1 MVEEFAA
8 QATLSIVIPAY
19 RSQTLDVVLES
30 VRELQAEVVV
40 VDSSPSE
47 PPELSVEADVCR
59 LPHRT
64 PPGEARNIGA
74 KRTRTDFILFLD
86 SDVKLTETCRT
97 FIRNQLANPEH
108 DVVCGVYRT
117 DPQVNGPIAALQNSV
132 LKYRLLRNAHNRDAF
147 GSASHMLIRRETFEQ
162 VGGFSPALMLYEDDE
177 FSARS
182 TRLGFP
188 VTVDGGFEAVHLKRF
203 SVWSLIKD
211 YWVKAFSGFLA
222 RRRYASVFKGL
233 DMNLGSAIGLTWIAG
248 CLLPVGCV
256 AAIAWP
262 GASTY
267 GFLVVVA
274 LFMAP
279 ALLWTSV
286 LRDSPAQSKLLSLVL
301 WPAIAWSVA
310 SATSAAVLVW
320 LWRALTKSMRGL
332 ADWICIGYRVIS
344 RSGMPVQIVHYVTAR
359 CNLRCEHCFYKETL
373 DAPNPGEMSLE
384 TMNRTMEEIGPTLW
398 HALAGGE
405 PFLRSDLDEVIAL
418 VQKHC
423 RPKVLSFPT
432 NGWYVD
438 RTFEITLRTL
448 QRIERGNLVI
458 AFSLDGPE
466 DLHDEIRGSGSYA
479 RVIQTMERLRPLKA
493 LYPNLHLNVVTTVMP
508 QNAEVAPDF
517 IEQIVKEFRP
527 NAISINLFRY
537 HSESHP
543 PIPLEVI
550 EGYEKATEVY
560 RSHME
565 MGNLDFYGFLG
576 RRALSIKE
584 FLQKELITRV
594 AREDEFVTPCTAG
607 TLSYVINEDGTV
619 AACEILDPERNLGAI
634 EGTQRSGKPLM
645 PLADKG
651 IPVVLGPV
659 GGGSASSD
667 ASLSTFRELVQSDKA
682 AALRTW
688 IRDTECRCTW
698 ECAMSTNTF
707 FSWPFAGNLYRRL
720 AKSLVVKPDLPVL
733 AETGT
738 AKLEN

>member
-1 MVEEFAA
+1 MVEESGA

-19 RSQTLDVVLES
+19 RSQNLDVVLES

-47 PPELSVEADVCR
+47 LSELSDEADVCR
-59 LPHRT
+59 LPQRT

-74 KRTRTDFILFLD
+74 KKTHSDFILFLD
-86 SDVKLTETCRT
+86 SDVELTEASRT

-132 LKYRLLRNAHNRDAF
+132 LRYRLLRNTHNRDSF

-162 VGGFSPALMLYEDDE
+162 VGGFSPALTLYEDDE

-188 VTVDGGFEAVHLKRF
+188 VTVERGFEAVHLKRF
-203 SVWSLIKD
+203 SAWSLIKD

-222 RRRYASVFKGL
+222 RRRYASTFKGL

-248 CLLPVGCV
+248 CLLPAGCV

-262 GASTY
+262 RASTY
-267 GFLVVVA
+267 GFLVVA
-274 LFMAP
+274 LLFTAP

-301 WPAIAWSVA
+301 WPAIGWSVA

-320 LWRALTKSMRGL
+320 LWRELTKSIREL

-344 RSGMPVQIVHYVTAR
+344 RSGMPVQIVQYVTAR

-373 DAPNPGEMSLE
+373 DTPNPGEMSLE
-384 TMNRTMEEIGPTLW
+384 TMNKTTKEIGPTLW

-405 PFLRSDLDEVIAL
+405 PFLRSDLDEVITL
-418 VQKHC
+418 IQRNC

-432 NGWYVD
+432 NGWYID

-448 QRIERGNLVI
+448 QRMERGNLVI

-517 IEQIVKEFRP
+517 IEQIVKQFRP

-537 HSESHP
+537 HSLSHP
-543 PIPLEVI
+543 PIAPEVI
-550 EGYEKATEVY
+550 EGYEKAIEVY

-584 FLQKELITRV
+584 FLQKELIIRV
-594 AREDEFVTPCTAG
+594 ASKDEFVTPCMAG

-619 AACEILDPERNLGAI
+619 AACEILDPEQNLGTI

-651 IPVVLGPV
+651 VPVVLGPV
-659 GGGSASSD
+659 GGGSSHSD
-667 ASLSTFRELVQSDKA
+667 ASLSTFREIVQSDKA
-682 AALRTW
+682 TALRTW

-707 FSWPFAGNLYRRL
+707 FSWPFAGNLYRQL
-720 AKSLVVKPDLPVL
+720 AKSLVSS
-733 AETGT
+733 
-738 AKLEN
+738 